1 MSDSTRLTIPV
12 PDGDLPVHLWL
23 PDGGEGPGV
32 VLVQEIFGVSRY
44 LRRRASDLADLGY
57 VVMAPELFWRLGTDA
72 VPEGPDM
79 LEQGMSLSS
88 RFDWDAGV
96 ADTVAALH
104 SLRALP
110 EQFGRCG
117 VLGFCFGG
125 GMAFN
130 VAAVDSP
137 DALVAYYG
145 SALPRLLDLA
155 PEVTAP
161 SLHHFGT
168 ADAFLD
174 AATVERI
181 SEAVEP
187 SGARVELHEGAGHAF
202 DNADFTNFHAV
213 ASGVAWAQT
222 VAFLSRHLRG

>member
-1 MSDSTRLTIPV
+1 
-12 PDGDLPVHLWL
+12 
-23 PDGGEGPGV
+23 
-32 VLVQEIFGVSRY
+32 
-44 LRRRASDLADLGY
+44 
-57 VVMAPELFWRLGTDA
+57 
-72 VPEGPDM
+72 M
-79 LEQGMSLSS
+79 LEQGMSLAS
-88 RFDWDAGV
+88 RFDWSAGV
-96 ADTVAALH
+96 DDTVAALH
-104 SLRALP
+104 ALRALP
-110 EQFGRCG
+110 EQIGRCG

-155 PEVTAP
+155 PEVAAP

-174 AATVERI
+174 ASTVARI
-181 SEAVEP
+181 TEALEP
-187 SGARVELHEGAGHAF
+187 AGARIELHEGAGHAF

-222 VAFLSRHLRG
+222 VAFLSRYLRS